1 MDPGTNNDCLG
12 CRIVSGTGLLGA
24 SAYILFQS
32 KSNTN
37 KWGRLAMNIMSI
49 GIYMCKRNTF
59 YQEIMYEHSNF
70 FYSGFA
76 AVGTARLL
84 NVYPFNMTHKS
95 IQNEKTR

>member
-49 GIYMCKRNTF
+49 G
-59 YQEIMYEHSNF
+59 
-70 FYSGFA
+70 FA